1 MAKDD
6 NAATVPRLPES
17 GPGSAGGWPRR
28 FAALFADWIAANL
41 IAYVVTGGETVWDP
55 QSGAVW
61 APLACWYVLVVVTT
75 ALTGA
80 SLGQAM
86 FRIRVAHLD
95 GRRISPI
102 TAAVRTLLIALVI
115 PPIVF
120 TSEGRGLHDLASNT
134 VVVKV

>member
-1 MAKDD
+1 MANDD

-28 FAALFADWIAANL
+28 FAALFVDWIAANV
-41 IAYVVTGGETVWDP
+41 IAYVITGGESVRDP
-55 QSGAVW
+55 QSGALW
-61 APLACWYVLVVVTT
+61 TPLACWYVVVVVST
-75 ALTGA
+75 AITSA
-80 SLGQAM
+80 SLGQLLL
-86 FRIRVAHLD
+86 RIRVVHLD
-95 GRRISPI
+95 GRHVSPI
-102 TAAVRTLLIALVI
+102 TAAVRTFLIALVI